1 MNKLEE
7 LNQQTTEGIILRS
20 KCNQYEHGEKCS
32 KYFIHFEKHNKQKS
46 SIKDLINKIEITNEK
61 DVLNQ
66 IKIYYENN
74 S

>member
-1 MNKLEE
+1 MNKQEE

-20 KCNQYEHGEKCS
+20 KCNQYEYGEKCS
-32 KYFIHFEKHNKQKS
+32 KYFHFEKHKKQKS

-61 DVLNQ
+61 ELLNQ
-66 IKIYYENN
+66 IKIYYEDN